1 MNFETPKVA
10 GGWKSL
16 CPFSNVRVIRQPR
29 AVGNQCDSG
38 VRRLSVL
45 TRDLMSFAQR
55 HPQDEAFEFAIAYI
69 ENLTRPCTNYS
80 ELGSQKVSYIY
91 ALMLLPHEGVVRRRI

>member
-1 MNFETPKVA
+1 MNFETPKV
-10 GGWKSL
+10 GG
-16 CPFSNVRVIRQPR
+16 PR
-29 AVGNQCDSG
+29 AVDNQCDSG

-45 TRDLMSFAQR
+45 TRDLTSFAQR
-55 HPQDEAFEFAIAYI
+55 HSAQDEAFEFAIAYI